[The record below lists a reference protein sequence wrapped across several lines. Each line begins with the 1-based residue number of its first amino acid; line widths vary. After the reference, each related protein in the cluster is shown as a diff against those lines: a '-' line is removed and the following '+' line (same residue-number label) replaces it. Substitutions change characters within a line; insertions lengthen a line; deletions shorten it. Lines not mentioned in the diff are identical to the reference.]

1 MPFVGSPVPWSVPT
15 SNVPGE
21 RSAPAP
27 AADAWLS
34 AFHAGETAC
43 LEACY
48 RDHFDTVDRAV
59 RTVVQGAD
67 RETLVHEV
75 FARLLEE
82 EPLRRAFTGG
92 SLGAWLRTVAR
103 NQAIDYAR
111 RRRFEVTL
119 PDDDRGGPEG
129 DDGGQLE
136 RAVDMRLTLARFR
149 QLLPAKW
156 HPVFDA
162 RFVAQQDQ
170 STAARALGLSR
181 TTLAYQEY
189 RVRKLLQRFVLRG
202 PRGERGGE
210 P

>member
-1 MPFVGSPVPWSVPT
+1 MPWSVPT
-15 SNVPGE
+15 STAPGE
-21 RSAPAP
+21 QAAPTP
-27 AADAWLS
+27 ASPADAWLR

-111 RRRFEVTL
+111 RRRFEVAL
-119 PDDDRGGPEG
+119 PDDELRGGQ
-129 DDGGQLE
+129 DDGARLE
-136 RAVDMRLTLARFR
+136 RAVDVRLTLARFR
-149 QLLPAKW
+149 LLLPAKW
-156 HPVFDA
+156 HAVFDA

-170 STAARALGLSR
+170 ATAARALGLSR

-189 RVRKLLQRFVLRG
+189 RVRKLLRRFVLK
-202 PRGERGGE
+202 GEGK
-210 P
+210 

>member
-1 MPFVGSPVPWSVPT
+1 MPRPVP
-15 SNVPGE
+15 E
-21 RSAPAP
+21 P
-27 AADAWLS
+27 AAPDEPRVPAAPPPADGWLG

-59 RTVVQGAD
+59 RAVVQGAD

-119 PDDDRGGPEG
+119 PDDDLRDGA
-129 DDGGQLE
+129 DDGARLE
-136 RAVDMRLTLARFR
+136 RAVDVRLTLARFR
-149 QLLPAKW
+149 LLLPPKW
-156 HPVFDA
+156 HAVFDA